1 MVVSQLVC
9 LADGLIGCLFIWLVG
24 LVWSLF
30 SSVIQVKQF
39 LLSSI
44 NHLTFLSFGTINWE
58 YLLLKK
64 FTILCLCM
72 LYGGDTLAICVCRGL
87 LTTLCMKSVFSF
99 HLYMGS
105 MFGTQYIRSSSKG
118 LYILRNL
125 NLLYSLNFKIKFVWN
140 FFI

>member
-58 YLLLKK
+58 FLLLK
-64 FTILCLCM
+64 
-72 LYGGDTLAICVCRGL
+72 
-87 LTTLCMKSVFSF
+87 
-99 HLYMGS
+99 
-105 MFGTQYIRSSSKG
+105 
-118 LYILRNL
+118 
-125 NLLYSLNFKIKFVWN
+125 NLLYCVSACCMVETHLPYVYVEVSWQLCAWSQFSPSIYTWVPCLELNTSGLAARDFTFWETSTCSTHWILKLNLFEIFH
-140 FFI
+140 